1 MSRACADQSDILY
14 TAQQELPVAQKREV
28 VYYDELEEESAGLA
42 AHNLAANQTIN
53 SGTRGGDKLYAVLYT
68 SGSTGMPKVIKVMF
82 LLMKA

>member
-1 MSRACADQSDILY
+1 MSRVCADQSDVLY

-53 SGTRGGDKLYAVLYT
+53 SATRGGDKLYAVLYT
-68 SGSTGMPKVIKVMF
+68 SGSTGKPKVIMSLF
-82 LLMKA
+82 MKA

>member
-1 MSRACADQSDILY
+1 M
-14 TAQQELPVAQKREV
+14 AQKREV

-68 SGSTGMPKVIKVMF
+68 SGSTGKPKVIKVMF